1 MAHQANEQSPE
12 TETQRPGRTA
22 ILVIHGMG
30 QQQPFQPLDSFVRGL
45 RNTLTDRGN
54 DVELVHFMHG
64 RNAVFDHFVRIQVQ
78 NPTTGAAVVQALDVY
93 EFYWSPLTQG
103 RATFGQVLRWFRK
116 TVLTPLKRFAFNIPL
131 IMQKDGKWNLIA
143 QFCKEVWRIVWITLL
158 GLTIVGFVGL
168 VVERSTRLVTELANA
183 LRAVIPAHQT
193 WTDVL
198 TVLVF
203 AGVAVGSVAILVS
216 LVEQVR
222 DFVRLRH
229 LAPGL
234 AKLLVVGV
242 KNAYCG
248 AQGGMYR
255 RVLASFG
262 GVGQAFKEANRW
274 EAEIKARRGFLAL
287 SIVAIVILSGLLYWI
302 GGGGFPFSG
311 VVAGVL
317 QRLQGSALNLLWLV
331 VLVGLGW
338 FLKVIFVDYLG
349 DVALYVTA
357 DETSS
362 FFRTRSEILQ
372 QAATKLRYLLK
383 KSDYTSVALVGHS
396 LGSVIAYDTINRMRV
411 EAQLS
416 AGSQTGQASTEL
428 TTRDDLVR
436 LKTFITFGS
445 PLDKVLYFFRQRV
458 KPYETVRVHILH
470 ELHSFRQM
478 PALLTSDDTIVDRSS
493 PPEHEV
499 YWINFYSLMDPV
511 SARLNFYRDVE
522 NSPLWYWIPGLS
534 HVSYWYDPKFYQAV
548 LAALDQHSEPVK

>member
-64 RNAVFDHFVRIQVQ
+64 RTAVFDHFVRIQVQ
-78 NPTTGAAVVQALDVY
+78 NPTTGASFVQALDVY

-193 WTDVL
+193 WTDAL

-242 KNAYCG
+242 KNAYRG

-262 GVGQAFKEANRW
+262 GVGQAFKEGKRRGGGG
-274 EAEIKARRGFLAL
+274 KARRGFLAL

-302 GGGGFPFSG
+302 GGGGG
-311 VVAGVL
+311 AC
-317 QRLQGSALNLLWLV
+317 
-331 VLVGLGW
+331 
-338 FLKVIFVDYLG
+338 
-349 DVALYVTA
+349 
-357 DETSS
+357 
-362 FFRTRSEILQ
+362 
-372 QAATKLRYLLK
+372 
-383 KSDYTSVALVGHS
+383 
-396 LGSVIAYDTINRMRV
+396 
-411 EAQLS
+411 
-416 AGSQTGQASTEL
+416 
-428 TTRDDLVR
+428 
-436 LKTFITFGS
+436 
-445 PLDKVLYFFRQRV
+445 
-458 KPYETVRVHILH
+458 
-470 ELHSFRQM
+470 
-478 PALLTSDDTIVDRSS
+478 
-493 PPEHEV
+493 
-499 YWINFYSLMDPV
+499 
-511 SARLNFYRDVE
+511 
-522 NSPLWYWIPGLS
+522 
-534 HVSYWYDPKFYQAV
+534 
-548 LAALDQHSEPVK
+548 